1 MLNHVS
7 MAGKLCRDPEL
18 RKTGS
23 GVSVCSFRIAVD
35 RDFNGKDEGGKTADF
50 FDVVAWRHTADFVS
64 TYFSKGRTAIVAGRL
79 QNREWT
85 DEGGNKRTTNE
96 IIAKNVY
103 FGDYKRDGDNHAT
116 TGGDQYSAN
125 GIDMNEDDELPF

>member
-7 MAGKLCRDPEL
+7 IAGKLCRDPEL

-23 GVSVCSFRIAVD
+23 GVSVCSFRIAVE
-35 RDFNGKDEGGKTADF
+35 RDFKGKDEGGHTADF

-64 TYFSKGRTAIVAGRL
+64 TYFAKGRTAIVAGRL

-85 DEGGNKRTTNE
+85 DKEGNKRTTTE
-96 IIAKNVY
+96 IIADNVY
-103 FGDYKRDGDNHAT
+103 FGDSKKPGDT
-116 TGGDQYSAN
+116 MESTSASAQDFA
-125 GIDMNEDDELPF
+125 GLEDDEPLPF